1 MLLGSLLVD
10 PLSYLVKICWTSKTL
25 DFGCCDIEK
34 SAVTNNTPILFT
46 MGNPEREEEGQP
58 RQIARVLLMV
68 LMQVN
73 GSAQSCE
80 EHL

>member
-1 MLLGSLLVD
+1 
-10 PLSYLVKICWTSKTL
+10 
-25 DFGCCDIEK
+25 
-34 SAVTNNTPILFT
+34 

-68 LMQVN
+68 FMQVN